1 MSQEDYLGP
10 QRGRTDLGALAYEYP
25 KPTREYRTLP
35 LTPQFK
41 DESPAGNQHLRYDT
55 PATTPRR
62 RPQMWDL
69 VPIVDGGGTYE
80 CYAPYIIASRASL
93 GAKLTITGNSFTP
106 AVGKFVVVNMD
117 FTGLAEIALF
127 TSDGTDPVYTWVGDV
142 LDEAR
147 IPLWQFVA
155 PETAGAI
162 AVTETVWAIR
172 LVGTGALRSMRT
184 TALVESSTQ
193 LASALDLI

>member
-10 QRGRTDLGALAYEYP
+10 QRGRTDLGTLPYAYP
-25 KPTREYRTLP
+25 KAAKEYRTLA

-55 PATTPRR
+55 PASAPRTK
-62 RPQMWDL
+62 PQMWDL
-69 VPIVDGGGTYE
+69 VPIGSGLYQ
-80 CYAPYIIASRASL
+80 CYAPYIIASRDSL

-106 AVGKFVVVNMD
+106 AAGKFVVVNMD
-117 FTGLAEIALF
+117 FDGLAEIALF
-127 TSDGTDPVYTWVGDV
+127 TSDGTDPVFTWTGDT
-142 LDEAR
+142 LDVAM
-147 IPLWQFVA
+147 IPLWKLIGA
-155 PETAGAI
+155 DEAGAVAI
-162 AVTETVWAIR
+162 TEDVWGIR